1 MVRHDDSEAV
11 AGRLAERLQ
20 RRPGPFIFFIVILW
34 MLANVLYLT
43 AASWISRA
51 PPEHSPAV
59 LFITGLPGAALGWWI
74 ISHVS
79 VVWRVRIW
87 VFSQYVYFGSIFT
100 VLGGVVCAMLL
111 WPLERD
117 AVVVGRSVMIILCAT
132 GAVGGGLIGVIIAK
146 RYMKHIFR

>member
-1 MVRHDDSEAV
+1 MVDH
-11 AGRLAERLQ
+11 
-20 RRPGPFIFFIVILW
+20 
-34 MLANVLYLT
+34 
-43 AASWISRA
+43 
-51 PPEHSPAV
+51 
-59 LFITGLPGAALGWWI
+59 ITRFRSLEGENLG
-74 ISHVS
+74 
-79 VVWRVRIW
+79 
-87 VFSQYVYFGSIFT
+87 FSQYVYFGSIFT